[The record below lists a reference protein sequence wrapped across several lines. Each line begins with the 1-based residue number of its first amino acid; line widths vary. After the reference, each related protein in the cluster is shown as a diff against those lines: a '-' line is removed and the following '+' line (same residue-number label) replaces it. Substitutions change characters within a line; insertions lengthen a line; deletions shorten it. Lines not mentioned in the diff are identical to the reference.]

1 VFQMLGGIRYHINDK
16 SFLELRVQNDKF
28 SSVTASSAGVLN
40 GGIVKSHNTIGTVLT
55 VGGYL

>member
-1 VFQMLGGIRYHINDK
+1 MLGGIRYHINDK